1 MQLAQMDAV
10 AWLKSLP
17 DNSVDLMITDPPYE
31 SLEKRRARG
40 TTTRLKESKGSSNR
54 WFSIFPNDRFPEFF
68 AEVFRVLKKNR
79 HFYLMCDQETM
90 FHVKPLAEAAGFT
103 FWKPVVWDKCAIG
116 MGYHYRAKCEF
127 ILFFEKGKRK
137 LNHLGIPDVLKVKEV
152 ESVDPSDMPDLIPV
166 KRIRGGYPTEKPVE
180 LFDIL
185 IQQSSQPG
193 EVVADAFF
201 GSGAVL
207 VSAARQSRQ
216 ALGNDVSPDA
226 HAYLNGRQCEWQ
238 CENL

>member
-1 MQLAQMDAV
+1 
-10 AWLKSLP
+10 
-17 DNSVDLMITDPPYE
+17 
-31 SLEKRRARG
+31 
-40 TTTRLKESKGSSNR
+40 
-54 WFSIFPNDRFPEFF
+54 
-68 AEVFRVLKKNR
+68 
-79 HFYLMCDQETM
+79 
-90 FHVKPLAEAAGFT
+90 FT

-185 IQQSSQPG
+185 IQ
-193 EVVADAFF
+193 
-201 GSGAVL
+201 
-207 VSAARQSRQ
+207 
-216 ALGNDVSPDA
+216 
-226 HAYLNGRQCEWQ
+226 
-238 CENL
+238 